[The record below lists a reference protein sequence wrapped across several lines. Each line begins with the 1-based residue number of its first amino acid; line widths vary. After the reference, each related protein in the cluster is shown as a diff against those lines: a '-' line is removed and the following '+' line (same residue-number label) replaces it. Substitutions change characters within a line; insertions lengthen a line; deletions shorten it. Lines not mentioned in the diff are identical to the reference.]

1 MFAFVCFDLSCLCVC
16 FVFDLSWFCL
26 CLFLTGLVLSLF
38 VNLSCFDVFK
48 SAFCFLAEPNHCTA
62 WYLGSHN
69 DSEVPTAPN
78 CTTISE
84 KGFKFQARH
93 DGSS

>member
-1 MFAFVCFDLSCLCVC
+1 MFVFVCFDLSCLCVC

-48 SAFCFLAEPNHCTA
+48 SAFCFLAEPNHFTA

-84 KGFKFQARH
+84 KGFKFQAHH